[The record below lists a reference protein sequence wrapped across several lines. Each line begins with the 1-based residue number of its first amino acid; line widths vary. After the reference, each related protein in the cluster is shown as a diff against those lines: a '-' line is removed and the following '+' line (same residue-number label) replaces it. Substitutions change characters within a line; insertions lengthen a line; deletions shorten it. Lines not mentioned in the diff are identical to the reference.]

1 MAEELQ
7 PYVQSA
13 CELMNPMQVDFLFGM
28 YDSRGTPLLTVKD
41 NPTFVFLIGAPA
53 AGKSTG
59 HTLLQERGIVHRKG
73 ADGPRDYATINVD
86 TLLESLIPFRE
97 ATATAAKMGIPL
109 TALRG
114 YSSKEPNLGF
124 MSGLQ
129 KELFPEN
136 VEERAGAK
144 KKVKVAKAAAP
155 PSAEFE
161 KKKECAPS
169 AEFEEKKAK
178 CAPILKEIIGSYAD
192 ILKGESMPQN
202 LNQIMDDAI
211 RRIID
216 ARVDIVYETTFSS
229 DKKFMELYEVLK
241 GTPYMNQIKIMHIQ
255 GNPYD
260 VGTKAELR
268 QRYGM
273 LSEPVP
279 FQRMVPTKPDIV
291 ADLIQKNQTVFNQLR
306 AAAEAKALPGVS
318 FIEISPIPYN
328 ASMAPAAPAMNERP
342 LSEQLSELHNKFLT
356 YRKGGGK
363 RRTRRHPKRNRRKT
377 FRRRH

>member
-13 CELMNPMQVDFLFGM
+13 CELMNPMQVDFLFGL
-28 YDSRGTPLLTVKD
+28 YDSRGTPLLTVKEK
-41 NPTFVFLIGAPA
+41 PTFVFLIGAPA

-73 ADGPRDYATINVD
+73 KDGSRDYATINVD

-97 ATATAAKMGIPL
+97 ATATAAKMGVPL

-114 YSSKEPNLGF
+114 YVSKQPNLGF
-124 MSGLQ
+124 VSGLQ

-136 VEERAGAK
+136 VEEKAGAK
-144 KKVKVAKAAAP
+144 KKGKVANAEAV
-155 PSAEFE
+155 PSA
-161 KKKECAPS
+161 A
-169 AEFEEKKAK
+169 FEEKKTM
-178 CAPILKEIIGSYAD
+178 CTPILKEIIGSYAD
-192 ILKGESMPQN
+192 ILAGKPMPKN

-229 DKKFMELYEVLK
+229 DKKFMELYEILK
-241 GTPYMNQIKIMHIQ
+241 GTPYMGQIIIMHIQ
-255 GNPYD
+255 GNPD
-260 VGTKAELR
+260 NVGTKAELR

-279 FQRMVPTKPDIV
+279 FQRLVPTNLTHV
-291 ADLIQKNQTVFNQLR
+291 ADLIQKNQTVFDQLR
-306 AAAEAKALPGVS
+306 TMAPPGVS
-318 FIEISPIPYN
+318 FIEQEPIPYD
-328 ASMAPAAPAMNERP
+328 ASKAPALPAENARSLP
-342 LSEQLSELHNKFLT
+342 EQLAEMHRGIFTPLQEK
-356 YRKGGGK
+356 RGG
-363 RRTRRHPKRNRRKT
+363 TRRHPKRNRRKT
-377 FRRRH
+377 FRRRR

>member
-13 CELMNPMQVDFLFGM
+13 CDLMNPIQVDFLFGL
-28 YDSRGTPLLTVKD
+28 YDSRGTPLLTVKEK
-41 NPTFVFLIGAPA
+41 PTFVFLIGAPA

-73 ADGPRDYATINVD
+73 EDGPRDYATINVD

-97 ATATAAKMGIPL
+97 ATATAAKMGVPL

-114 YSSKEPNLGF
+114 YVSKQPNLGF
-124 MSGLQ
+124 VSGLQ

-136 VEERAGAK
+136 VEEKASAK
-144 KKVKVAKAAAP
+144 KKVKVANATA
-155 PSAEFE
+155 
-161 KKKECAPS
+161 APS
-169 AEFEEKKAK
+169 AAFEEKKAM

-192 ILKGESMPQN
+192 ILSGKPMPKN

-241 GTPYMNQIKIMHIQ
+241 GTPYMDQIIIMHIQ
-255 GNPYD
+255 GNPD
-260 VGTKAELR
+260 NVGTKAELR
-268 QRYGM
+268 QQYGM
-273 LSEPVP
+273 PSEPVP
-279 FQRMVPTKPDIV
+279 FQRLVPTTPAIV
-291 ADLIQKNQTVFNQLR
+291 TDLIQKNQTVFDQLR
-306 AAAEAKALPGVS
+306 DAAPPGVS
-318 FIEISPIPYN
+318 FIEQGPIPYN
-328 ASMAPAAPAMNERP
+328 ASKAPSLPAENARP
-342 LSEQLSELHNKFLT
+342 LPEQLTEMHRGIFAPLRTPLQEK
-356 YRKGGGK
+356 RGGGK
-363 RRTRRHPKRNRRKT
+363 RRTRRHPKRNHRKT

>member
-1 MAEELQ
+1 MTEKLQ

-28 YDSRGTPLLTVKD
+28 YDSRRTPLLTVKEK
-41 NPTFVFLIGAPA
+41 PTFVFLIGAPA

-59 HTLLQERGIVHRKG
+59 HTLLQERGIVQRKG
-73 ADGPRDYATINVD
+73 EAGPRDYATINVD

-97 ATATAAKMGIPL
+97 ATATAAKMGVPL

-114 YSSKEPNLGF
+114 YVSKQPNLGF
-124 MSGLQ
+124 VSGLQ

-136 VEERAGAK
+136 VEEKAITK
-144 KKVKVAKAAAP
+144 KKVKVANATA
-155 PSAEFE
+155 
-161 KKKECAPS
+161 APS
-169 AEFEEKKAK
+169 AAFEEEKKAT
-178 CAPILKEIIGSYAD
+178 CTPILKEIIGSYAD
-192 ILKGESMPQN
+192 ILEGKPMPKN

-211 RRIID
+211 RRIIK
-216 ARVDIVYETTFSS
+216 AQVDIVYETTFSS

-241 GTPYMNQIKIMHIQ
+241 GTPYKDNIKIMHIQ
-255 GNPYD
+255 GNPGN

-273 LSEPVP
+273 PSESVP
-279 FQRMVPTKPDIV
+279 FQRLVPTTPDIV
-291 ADLIQKNQTVFNQLR
+291 ADLIKKNQTVFDQLR
-306 AAAEAKALPGVS
+306 AAAPPGVS
-318 FIEISPIPYN
+318 FIEQGPIPYN
-328 ASMAPAAPAMNERP
+328 ASKAPALPAENARP
-342 LSEQLSELHNKFLT
+342 LPDQLAEMHRGIFAPLRASLQEK
-356 YRKGGGK
+356 RGGGK